1 MAMAMAAQMRKE
13 LEAGTWRG
21 QAKGEAAGAAGPKKP
36 VPAPYMSAQY
46 KEDAMRTTGALCL
59 RSEAFF
65 DGASLLTALIYG
77 MHAIPAAAGN
87 QCHVH
92 GLDRLRFGLESSS
105 EWPLLSG
112 ETFWT
117 LRCLVPTAG

>member
-1 MAMAMAAQMRKE
+1 MAMQMRKE

-59 RSEAFF
+59 HSEAFSAI
-65 DGASLLTALIYG
+65 ASLLTALNYSLNYG
-77 MHAIPAAAGN
+77 MHASAVAA
-87 QCHVH
+87 CC
-92 GLDRLRFGLESSS
+92 EMS
-105 EWPLLSG
+105 
-112 ETFWT
+112 
-117 LRCLVPTAG
+117 